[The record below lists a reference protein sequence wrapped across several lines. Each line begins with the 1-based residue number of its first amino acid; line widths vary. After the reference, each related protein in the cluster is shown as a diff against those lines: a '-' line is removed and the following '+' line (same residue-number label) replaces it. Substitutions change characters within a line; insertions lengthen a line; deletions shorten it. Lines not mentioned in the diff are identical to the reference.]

1 MQEEINRV
9 GRRLYFWGFI
19 ISLGYTYLIG
29 LIMQLLVYRFSAHVF
44 FYTGTIAIL
53 LNGVVFFPFI
63 VWSLRHRFVSLR
75 RSAMEWED
83 CDDPQAKAEIAEKIR
98 ADAER
103 YPLEMS
109 YLAAII
115 ATYFYIFIGVTWY
128 VLEEIP
134 GLIIL
139 NFCIMGVA
147 IGISN
152 GYLEYFVT
160 YYLLRPVRRRFYP
173 DLLGGKEIRG
183 VTLVARIVALVVLMI
198 IMTMILSATTAV
210 VRTTYA
216 TQEEMMARCEQH
228 AERLAENVSW
238 NMSEGMSE
246 QAALREAASEPE
258 FEEEFIAIISDSGGI
273 AYEVSNGG
281 LDKEDLEEGIP
292 DEARQGAI
300 AGESGSFLGPW
311 GRQVGAYA
319 PIEGSED
326 FLFLAVSMAPYLEE
340 ATSIG
345 LIFILVSL
353 IIGFVLTVLAWV
365 TVRTFSQPMS
375 DLVGMTAKV
384 GEGDLAVSVPL
395 ESSDEIGKLAF
406 AFHRMLDGLRGM
418 IETSKD
424 ASGQLGEQA
433 EGNAASSEEVNASM
447 EQLTSIAQELSQN
460 AALQNDRAEQ
470 IARMTGEMMGVIERS
485 FEEANRGAELSQA
498 TSDLSAEGRRDASSA
513 VERMELV
520 QGINLEAAE
529 AIKVLGTKTSEIFNI
544 VDVIKRISDQTN
556 LLALNAAIEAAKAQ
570 EFGKGFGVVADEVR
584 KLAAESAVASD
595 RIANL
600 ARQIQADSEGSV
612 GYMEK
617 SSQEMAAGMDS
628 VRQTGRTLESI
639 FESAIKTT
647 ELSDA
652 IAAITR
658 QAAEKSNAVM
668 EALEEI
674 SSIAET
680 NAASSQEI
688 AASIEEQS
696 SSMEEVVASSQT
708 LADLAERLQENSRRF
723 QTE

>member
-1 MQEEINRV
+1 
-9 GRRLYFWGFI
+9 
-19 ISLGYTYLIG
+19 
-29 LIMQLLVYRFSAHVF
+29 
-44 FYTGTIAIL
+44 
-53 LNGVVFFPFI
+53 
-63 VWSLRHRFVSLR
+63 
-75 RSAMEWED
+75 
-83 CDDPQAKAEIAEKIR
+83 
-98 ADAER
+98 
-103 YPLEMS
+103 
-109 YLAAII
+109 
-115 ATYFYIFIGVTWY
+115 
-128 VLEEIP
+128 
-134 GLIIL
+134 
-139 NFCIMGVA
+139 
-147 IGISN
+147 
-152 GYLEYFVT
+152 
-160 YYLLRPVRRRFYP
+160 
-173 DLLGGKEIRG
+173 
-183 VTLVARIVALVVLMI
+183 
-198 IMTMILSATTAV
+198 
-210 VRTTYA
+210 
-216 TQEEMMARCEQH
+216 
-228 AERLAENVSW
+228 
-238 NMSEGMSE
+238 
-246 QAALREAASEPE
+246 
-258 FEEEFIAIISDSGGI
+258 
-273 AYEVSNGG
+273 
-281 LDKEDLEEGIP
+281 
-292 DEARQGAI
+292 
-300 AGESGSFLGPW
+300 
-311 GRQVGAYA
+311 
-319 PIEGSED
+319 
-326 FLFLAVSMAPYLEE
+326 
-340 ATSIG
+340 
-345 LIFILVSL
+345 
-353 IIGFVLTVLAWV
+353 
-365 TVRTFSQPMS
+365 
-375 DLVGMTAKV
+375 
-384 GEGDLAVSVPL
+384 
-395 ESSDEIGKLAF
+395 
-406 AFHRMLDGLRGM
+406 MLDGLRGM

-470 IARMTGEMMGVIERS
+470 IARMTGEMMGVIEKS

-520 QGINLEAAE
+520 QGIILEAAE

-556 LLALNAAIEAAKAQ
+556 LLALNAAIEAAKAH

-584 KLAAESAVASD
+584 KLAAESAAASD

-612 GYMEK
+612 EYMEK

-639 FESAIKTT
+639 LESALKTT

>member
-1 MQEEINRV
+1 MQMINKV
-9 GRRLYFWGFI
+9 GRRLYIWGFVI
-19 ISLGYTYLIG
+19 ALGYSYFLALI
-29 LIMQLLVYRFSAHVF
+29 LFHLVYGLENRI
-44 FYTGTIAIL
+44 FYVTTNITIL
-53 LNGVVFFPFI
+53 LNGIIFFPAI
-63 VWSLRHRFVSLR
+63 VWILRHRFLSLR
-75 RSAMEWED
+75 ATAREWED
-83 CDDPQAKAEIAEKIR
+83 CKDEQARVELSESFR

-103 YPLEMS
+103 YPLDMAI
-109 YLAAII
+109 LAVII
-115 ATYFYIFIGVTWY
+115 VTYFYVFVGVTWY
-128 VLEEIP
+128 ILEEVP
-134 GLIIL
+134 GVIVFD
-139 NFCIMGVA
+139 FCIMGLAVG
-147 IGISN
+147 IGA

-160 YYLLRPVRRRFYP
+160 YYLLRPLRRRYYP
-173 DLLGGKEIRG
+173 YLRGGRELKG
-183 VTLVARIVALVVLMI
+183 VTLVARITAMVVLAIVMP
-198 IMTMILSATTAV
+198 MMLSAATAM
-210 VRTTYA
+210 VRVTYA
-216 TQEEMMARCEQH
+216 VQKQIMARCEEH
-228 AERLAENVSW
+228 AALLADNISRR
-238 NMSEGMSE
+238 MSEGES
-246 QAALREAASEPE
+246 QKTALRGAAGEQV
-258 FEEEFIAIISDSGGI
+258 FEEEYIAILSSSGGVT
-273 AYEVSNGG
+273 AEVSNGEHG
-281 LDKEDLEEGIP
+281 REDLGEGLLK
-292 DEARQGAI
+292 DAREGALS
-300 AGESGSFLGPW
+300 GEPGSFLGPW
-311 GRQVGAYA
+311 GRDIGAYA
-319 PIEGSED
+319 PIEESGD
-326 FLFLAVSMAPYLEE
+326 YLVLAVPMAPYLGE

-345 LIFILVSL
+345 FIFVLVSL
-353 IIGFVLTVLAWV
+353 IIGFVLAVLAWV

-460 AALQNDRAEQ
+460 AVLQNDRAEQ

-520 QGINLEAAE
+520 QGIILEAAE

-556 LLALNAAIEAAKAQ
+556 LLALNAAIEAAKAH

-584 KLAAESAVASD
+584 KLAAESAAASD

-612 GYMEK
+612 EYMEK